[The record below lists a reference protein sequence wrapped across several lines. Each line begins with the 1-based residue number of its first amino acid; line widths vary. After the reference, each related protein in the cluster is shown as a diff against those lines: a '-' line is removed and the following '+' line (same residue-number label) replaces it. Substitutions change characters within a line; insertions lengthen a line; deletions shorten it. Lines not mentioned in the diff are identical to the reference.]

1 MEVLMCLT
9 KEIYKTFCDKFE
21 FAQNDL
27 SSEHIDQLGLGIQSD
42 VLIDLQIPSY
52 KRQKKNEKAAYE
64 DWKSKV
70 IASNQSKKIGWL
82 ASF

>member
-1 MEVLMCLT
+1 MEVLKRLT

-21 FAQNDL
+21 LAQNDL
-27 SSEHIDQLGLGIQSD
+27 SSEYIDQLELGTQSD

-52 KRQKKNEKAAYE
+52 KRQKKIDKAAYD

-70 IASNQSKKIGWL
+70 IASNQSNKIGWL